1 VRVAVRLDG
10 RGGARVEE
18 ALTAQLDS
26 AKLAAVPAPEGGPPA
41 AFAQAIETALRV
53 AQEEA
58 QRRLR
63 GIVEAAKSGISAE
76 QEAATRRLARWLA
89 QSKVGEAEAKRV
101 LQAETKI
108 HEDAAA
114 ALDGA
119 RLELDQ
125 AALVQ
130 LA

>member
-1 VRVAVRLDG
+1 QALVGVAVRLDG
-10 RGGARVEE
+10 RGGARVED

-41 AFAQAIETALRV
+41 GLAQAIETALRV

-89 QSKVGEAEAKRV
+89 ESEVGEAESKR
-101 LQAETKI
+101 ARR
-108 HEDAAA
+108 A
-114 ALDGA
+114 GA
-119 RLELDQ
+119 QNR
-125 AALVQ
+125 
-130 LA
+130 

>member
-1 VRVAVRLDG
+1 MED
-10 RGGARVEE
+10 

-26 AKLAAVPAPEGGPPA
+26 ATLAAVPAPEGGPPA
-41 AFAQAIETALRV
+41 AFTQAIETGLRV

-63 GIVEAAKSGISAE
+63 GIVEAAKTGISAE

-101 LQAETKI
+101 LQAEAKI

-125 AALVQ
+125 VALVQ

>member
-1 VRVAVRLDG
+1 ARGLAEPRLRVRVRLGG
-10 RGGARVEE
+10 RGGGRVED

-26 AKLAAVPAPEGGPPA
+26 AKLSAVPAPEGGPPG
-41 AFAQAIETALRV
+41 AFAQAIETGLRV

-63 GIVEAAKSGISAE
+63 RIVDAAKSGIAAE
-76 QEAATRRLARWLA
+76 KEAAVRRLSRWLA
-89 QSKVGEAEAKRV
+89 QSKVGRAEAERV
-101 LQAETKI
+101 LQAEERI

-119 RLELDQ
+119 
-125 AALVQ
+125 
-130 LA
+130 